1 MVARTTEAW
10 LLTLR
15 KSLDEVEQDTEDAF
29 ESRRELTKLL
39 VERVVVGRDEEDRRR
54 VDATYRFGPPEQ
66 LEGVDSADGVHN
78 SDEFRR
84 AHGRGGA
91 GGLLTGHPRMSSY
104 SVAVERAPEAPG
116 SA

>member
-1 MVARTTEAW
+1 MIAIFNSLPVKEGVADEIVDRFAESRGNVQGFPGFVSMEVLKSDAEDEVLVVTRWRDRESFEAW
-10 LLTLR
+10 VR
-15 KSLDEVEQDTEDAF
+15 
-29 ESRRELTKLL
+29 
-39 VERVVVGRDEEDRRR
+39 
-54 VDATYRFGPPEQ
+54 
-66 LEGVDSADGVHN
+66 

-104 SVAVERAPEAPG
+104 SVAVERAPEASG